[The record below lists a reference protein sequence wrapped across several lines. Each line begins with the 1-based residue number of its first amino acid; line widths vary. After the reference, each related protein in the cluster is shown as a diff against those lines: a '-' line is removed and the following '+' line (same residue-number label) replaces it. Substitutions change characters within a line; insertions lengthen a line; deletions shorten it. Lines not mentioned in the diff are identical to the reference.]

1 MEGRVRNNR
10 SLFCSEFPS
19 KLSIFR
25 SILPV
30 LIEPVVD
37 LGLGVKRVA
46 KVGGSG
52 GGNPEFVLII
62 AEQVVD
68 QLLVLSLV
76 VLLDD
81 AEVSEGLAYMLR
93 KKTLG

>member
-19 KLSIFR
+19 KLSFFR

-81 AEVSEGLAYMLR
+81 AEVSEGLAY
-93 KKTLG
+93 K

>member
-1 MEGRVRNNR
+1 MFGFFQTYLG
-10 SLFCSEFPS
+10 SLV
-19 KLSIFR
+19 
-25 SILPV
+25 LPV

-52 GGNPEFVLII
+52 GGNPEFVLIS
-62 AEQVVD
+62 AEHVVD

-76 VLLDD
+76 VVLDD
-81 AEVSEGLAYMLR
+81 AEVSEGLAYR
-93 KKTLG
+93 